1 VFAVVENEDQ
11 RPSGQ
16 VPHDELCG
24 RSGRLKAR
32 ERGRGRPER
41 GGGGRH
47 HPVGLGDTG
56 QLDEPGT
63 VGVLL
68 AQRGGRLHRE
78 AGLARPA
85 RAGQRDEPARANRLA
100 QLGQLGVAAD
110 KAAQPFPQV
119 ADGHRRRDRPG
130 RRARSRAG

>member
-41 GGGGRH
+41 GGGRH